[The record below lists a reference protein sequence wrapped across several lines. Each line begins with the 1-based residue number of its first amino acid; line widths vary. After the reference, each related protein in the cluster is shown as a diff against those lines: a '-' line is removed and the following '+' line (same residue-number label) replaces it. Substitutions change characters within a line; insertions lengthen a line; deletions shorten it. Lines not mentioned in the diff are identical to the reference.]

1 MKKIVQIN
9 TALNCGSHGRIV
21 EQISH
26 VAAEHGFETTIVHGA
41 RYVNKSQFADIQ
53 TTTKKQERI
62 NGVRSLLFD
71 AHGLGLRCATKSL
84 IAKLEEIKPDIVHLH
99 NIHGYYLNY
108 QILFDYLNNS
118 GVPVVWTLH
127 DCWSM
132 TGHCAQF
139 ENYNCDKWKTQCHDC
154 QYLMDWYPKALI
166 DRSKRNFEL
175 KKKCFTSVENMTI
188 VPVSH
193 WLEDVVKQSFLVKY
207 PIKVI
212 HNGVDISLFKPTT
225 FSTSFRPSAASGE
238 ISSNPKF
245 TILGVASQWD
255 NDKGVQEFIKL
266 SENLDYQV
274 IMVGVK
280 DDLKQ
285 KLPKS
290 IIAVSRTNNQ
300 EKLAEYYSLADVF
313 VNPTYKD
320 TFPTTN
326 LEALA
331 CGTPVVTYKTGGSPE
346 SITPETGIVVEKG
359 DFEQLCAAVETIRK
373 NGKHCYSDSCRERA
387 EKFYNKDDRFKDY
400 IDLYENILDNSHI

>member
-1 MKKIVQIN
+1 MPKIIQIN

-21 EQISH
+21 EQISR
-26 VAAEHGFETTIVHGA
+26 VAAERGFETTIVHGA
-41 RYVNKSQFADIQ
+41 RYLNKSQFADIQ
-53 TTTKKQERI
+53 TTTKNQELL

-84 IAKLEEIKPDIVHLH
+84 ITKLKEIKPDIVHLH

-108 QILFDYLNNS
+108 KILFDYLAES

-132 TGHCAQF
+132 TGHCSQF

-154 QYLMDWYPKALI
+154 QHLMDWYPKSVI

-175 KKKCFTSVENMTI
+175 KKQCFTSVNNMTI
-188 VPVSH
+188 VAVSH
-193 WLEDVVKQSFLVKY
+193 WLEDIVKQSFLSKY

-212 HNGVDISLFKPTT
+212 NNGVDL
-225 FSTSFRPSAASGE
+225 TSFRP
-238 ISSNPKF
+238 INVSSNQKF
-245 TILGVASQWD
+245 TILGVASNWD
-255 NDKGVQEFIKL
+255 DDKGVKEFERL
-266 SENLDYQV
+266 SQNPDYQV

-280 DDLKQ
+280 DDLKA
-285 KLPKS
+285 KLPKE
-290 IIAVSRTNNQ
+290 ITAIARTNSQ
-300 EKLAEYYSLADVF
+300 EELAKYYSMADVF

-331 CGTPVVTYKTGGSPE
+331 CGTPVITYKTGGSPE
-346 SITPETGIVVEKG
+346 SVTPETGIVVAKG
-359 DFEQLCAAVETIRK
+359 DFGQLCEAIETIRK
-373 NGKHCYSDSCRERA
+373 NGKDCYSASCRERA

-400 IDLYENILDNSHI
+400 IDLYENILDNSHV

>member
-1 MKKIVQIN
+1 MPKIIQIN
-9 TALNCGSHGRIV
+9 TALNCGSHGKIV

-26 VAAEHGFETTIVHGA
+26 VAAERGFETTIVHGA
-41 RYVNKSQFADIQ
+41 RYLNKSQFADIQ
-53 TTTKKQERI
+53 TTTKLQERL
-62 NGVRSLLFD
+62 NGVRSLMFD
-71 AHGLGLRCATKSL
+71 AHGLGLKNSTKSL
-84 IAKLEEIKPDIVHLH
+84 ITKLEEIKPDIIHLH

-108 QILFDYLNNS
+108 KILFEYLAKS

-154 QYLMDWYPKALI
+154 RYHCDWYPKAII

-175 KKKCFTSVENMTI
+175 KKKCFTSVKNMTI

-193 WLEDVVKQSFLVKY
+193 WLEEMVMQSFLAKY

-212 HNGVDISLFKPTT
+212 NNGVDLTAFQPRRD
-225 FSTSFRPSAASGE
+225 TSNVSV
-238 ISSNPKF
+238 IDDKF
-245 TILGVASQWD
+245 TILGVASNWD
-255 NDKGVQEFIKL
+255 DDKGVKEFVKL
-266 SENLDYQV
+266 SENADYQV

-285 KLPKS
+285 KLPKN
-290 IIAVSRTNNQ
+290 IIAISRTNSQ
-300 EKLAEYYSLADVF
+300 DELAEYYSLADVF

-320 TFPTTN
+320 TFPTVN

-331 CGTPVVTYKTGGSPE
+331 CGTPVITYKAGGSPE
-346 SITPETGIVVEKG
+346 SVTPETGIVVVKG
-359 DFEQLCAAVETIRK
+359 DFRQLAEAVETIRK
-373 NGKHCYSDSCRERA
+373 NGKHYYSTSCRERA

-400 IDLYENILDNSHI
+400 TDLYENILDNRDI

>member
-1 MKKIVQIN
+1 MPRIIQIN

-21 EQISH
+21 EQISR
-26 VAAEHGFETTIVHGA
+26 VAAERGFETTIVHGA
-41 RYVNKSQFADIQ
+41 RYLNKSQFADIQ
-53 TTTKKQERI
+53 TTTKNQELL

-71 AHGLGLRCATKSL
+71 AHGLGLKSATKSL
-84 IAKLEEIKPDIVHLH
+84 IVKLKEIKPDIVHLH

-108 QILFDYLNNS
+108 KILFDYLAES

-132 TGHCAQF
+132 TGHCSQF

-154 QYLMDWYPKALI
+154 QHLMDWYPKSVI

-175 KKKCFTSVENMTI
+175 KKQCFTSVKNMTI
-188 VPVSH
+188 VAVSH
-193 WLEDVVKQSFLVKY
+193 WLEDIVKQSFLSKY

-212 HNGVDISLFKPTT
+212 NNGVDL
-225 FSTSFRPSAASGE
+225 TSFRPSVASGD
-238 ISSNPKF
+238 ISSNRF
-245 TILGVASQWD
+245 VILGVASNWD
-255 NDKGVQEFIKL
+255 DDKGVKEFEKL
-266 SENLDYQV
+266 SQNPDYQV

-280 DDLKQ
+280 DDLKA
-285 KLPKS
+285 KLPKE
-290 IIAVSRTNNQ
+290 ITAITRTNSQ
-300 EKLAEYYSLADVF
+300 EELAKYYSMADVF

-331 CGTPVVTYKTGGSPE
+331 CGTPVITYKTGGSPE
-346 SITPETGIVVEKG
+346 SVTPETGIVVEKG
-359 DFEQLCAAVETIRK
+359 DFGQLCEAIETIRK
-373 NGKHCYSDSCRERA
+373 NGKHCYSASCRERA

-400 IDLYENILDNSHI
+400 IDLYEDILDNSHV

>member
-21 EQISH
+21 EQISRM
-26 VAAEHGFETTIVHGA
+26 AAEKGFETTIVHGA

-53 TTTKKQERI
+53 TTTKTQEKL
-62 NGVRSLLFD
+62 NGIRSLLFD
-71 AHGLGLRCATKSL
+71 AHGLGLRNSTKL
-84 IAKLEEIKPDIVHLH
+84 LVDKLEEIKPDIVHLH

-108 QILFDYLNNS
+108 QVLFDYLAKS
-118 GVPVVWTLH
+118 CVPVVWTLH

-132 TGHCAQF
+132 TGHCSQF

-154 QYLMDWYPKALI
+154 QYLMDWYPKSVI
-166 DRSKRNFEL
+166 DRSRRNFEM
-175 KKKCFTSVENMTI
+175 KKQSFTSVENMTI

-193 WLEDVVKQSFLVKY
+193 WLEDVVKQSFLAKY

-212 HNGVDISLFKPTT
+212 NNGVDLL
-225 FSTSFRPSAASGE
+225 SFRPKRNEMERSGE
-238 ISSNPKF
+238 ISHKQF
-245 TILGVASQWD
+245 TILGVASNWD

-266 SENLDYQV
+266 SENPDYQV

-280 DDLKQ
+280 DELKQ

-290 IIAVSRTNNQ
+290 ITAVSRTNSQ
-300 EKLAEYYSLADVF
+300 EELAEYYSMADVF

-320 TFPTTN
+320 TFPTVN

-331 CGTPVVTYKTGGSPE
+331 CGTPVITYNTGGSPE
-346 SITPETGIVVEKG
+346 SVTEQTGIVVKKG
-359 DFEQLCAAVETIRK
+359 DYEQLCKAVETVRI
-373 NGKHCYSDSCRERA
+373 NGKHYYSNNCRERA
-387 EKFYNKDDRFKDY
+387 VKFYNKDDRFKDY